1 MNSTLELDNPLGLY
15 RAIDEC
21 YDPSGDKIIGNK
33 GPDKLIANCAKYIK
47 YTATSTTVYYSCM

>member
-1 MNSTLELDNPLGLY
+1 MNSTLELENPLGLY

-21 YDPSGDKIIGNK
+21 YDPSGDAIIGNK

-47 YTATSTTVYYSCM
+47 HVATTNGNFYSCM